1 MTVPTSPMSSTPPLP
16 PASGLSVSHSMD
28 DDEGLSL
35 VDVLDNLLEYRWLI
49 AVVAAVGALVGGAV
63 AWTSVPVYETNTLI
77 QVEDSKGG
85 ALGNLIGDAGNVFDV
100 RSPVTAEMEILRSR
114 TIVGQAVERLQL
126 DLSVRPRYAP
136 LIGEWMSR
144 RANGLSDPGFLG
156 MGGYVRGKESI
167 DLALFDVAPGL
178 LGRTFVIAVTA
189 SGLSLQTEDGQR
201 LASGQV
207 GERLTF
213 QLAGEEGAFLV
224 SAMQAKPGAHFLVT
238 RYALQAITGGL
249 QASLQIGEKGR
260 SSGIMNVSL
269 EGDDPERIAR
279 VLNQITELYVRQNID
294 RKAAEAEKSLSFLT
308 TQLPALR
315 QQLEAAED
323 RFSRFRNERG
333 TFDLGA
339 ESSALLGQMVGLRT
353 KELELTQKRK
363 ELDERFTTEHPQVV
377 AVENQL
383 RALRGEIAKL
393 ERSARQLPATE
404 QELLRLTRDV
414 KVNNGLY
421 TNLLDSFQQ
430 LRLVKEGKV
439 GNVRVIDPAIVPQAP
454 IKPRKAQILSL
465 GLLLGLA
472 AGAGLALLVSRWR
485 PQLRSPEEI
494 EQTTGLGVLAT
505 VPLSSRQTSFGAA
518 IEQGVPGLHLLAVSH
533 SDDAAIEGLRSLRTA
548 LQFTMLEA
556 TNRLVLVT
564 GPTPSIGK
572 SFVSANLAV
581 VLGAGGRRVLLIDAD
596 LRKGHLHKY
605 FGVDR
610 GVGFSDVV
618 AGRKPLNDTVFPNI
632 APGVDFI
639 TTGKLPPNPAE
650 LLGST
655 RTQALLR
662 ELTDRYDL
670 VIVDT
675 APVLPVSD
683 AQALAP
689 RAGTV
694 LMVARAEQSSLG
706 DLIESRR
713 RLAQAGAQVHGVVFN
728 GLDLSRRRY
737 GYSGSYRYGRYRYR
751 QDQYGSYGQ
760 ASST

>member
-1 MTVPTSPMSSTPPLP
+1 MTAPHSLTQPALSSALAAPQLN
-16 PASGLSVSHSMD
+16 D
-28 DDEGLSL
+28 DDDSISL
-35 VDVLDNLLEYRWLI
+35 IDLFDNLLEYRWLVTAI
-49 AVVAAVGALVGGAV
+49 TAAGVAV
-63 AWTSVPVYETNTLI
+63 AGAAAWLSTPVYETNSLV
-77 QVEDSKGG
+77 QVEDNKGG
-85 ALGNLIGDAGNVFDV
+85 PLGSLLGEAGNLFDV
-100 RSPVTAEMEILRSR
+100 RSPVTAEIEILRSR
-114 TIVGQAVERLQL
+114 TIVGQAVERLRL
-126 DLSVRPRYAP
+126 DLDVRPRYAP
-136 LIGEWMSR
+136 LVGEWMAR
-144 RANGLSDPGFLG
+144 RASEPSSPGFLG
-156 MGGYVRGKESI
+156 MDGYVRGNESVQV
-167 DLALFDVAPGL
+167 ALFDVAPGL
-178 LGRTFVIAVTA
+178 LGRTLVIVATPG
-189 SGLSLQTEDGQR
+189 GLSLQTEDGLR
-201 LASGQV
+201 LASGRI

-213 QLAGEEGAFLV
+213 LLDGEEGALMV
-224 SAMQAKPGAHFLVT
+224 SALQAKPGAHFLVT
-238 RYALQAITGGL
+238 RYSPQSVTRALQEDLKI
-249 QASLQIGEKGR
+249 SEKGK
-260 SSGIMNVSL
+260 SSGVINIAL
-269 EGDDPERIAR
+269 EGDDPQRIVS
-279 VLNQITELYVRQNID
+279 VLNQITELYVRQNVD
-294 RKAAEAEKSLSFLT
+294 RKAAEAEKSLSFLK

-363 ELDERFTTEHPQVV
+363 ELDERFTAEHPQVV
-377 AVENQL
+377 AVESQL

-439 GNVRVIDPAIVPQAP
+439 GNVRVIDPAAVPERP
-454 IKPRKAQILSL
+454 IKPRKAQILGL
-465 GLLLGLA
+465 GLLAGLV
-472 AGAGLALLVSRWR
+472 AGAGLALLISRWR
-485 PQLRSPEEI
+485 PQLRSPDEI
-494 EQTTGLGVLAT
+494 EQVTGMGVLAT
-505 VPLSSRQTSFGAA
+505 VPLSAQQTSMGAV
-518 IEQGVPGLHLLAVSH
+518 IQRGDPGLHLLALSH
-533 SDDAAIEGLRSLRTA
+533 GEDAAIEGLRSLRTA
-548 LQFTMLEA
+548 LQFTMLDA
-556 TNRLVLVT
+556 RNRLVMVT

-618 AGRKPLNDTVFPNI
+618 AGRTQLNETVFPNI

-650 LLGST
+650 LLGSARAET
-655 RTQALLR
+655 ILAD
-662 ELTDRYDL
+662 LTDRYDL

-713 RLAQAGAQVHGVVFN
+713 RLAQSGAQVHGVIFN

-737 GYSGSYRYGRYRYR
+737 GYGYSAGYRYGRYRYR

-760 ASST
+760 TTTT